1 MEITL
6 MESKD
11 GFEYIQDGDS
21 KAQITWSQ
29 EGDAMVM
36 NSTHVS
42 SELRGQGIAK
52 KLLDEAAD
60 YARKNGYKMKAVCP
74 YVVEAFGKS
83 SEYNDVK
90 A

>member
-74 YVVEAFGKS
+74 YVVEAVGKS